1 MEKQEFYKNYFVPL
15 FTYINPLLLL
25 DSNSRCIEQRK
36 KLADSYV
43 KSEKVLKEYREKVSK
58 QYGENI

>member
-25 DSNSRCIEQRK
+25 TKNSRCKEQRE
-36 KLADSYV
+36 KLADSYI
-43 KSEKVLKEYREKVSK
+43 KSEKALKEYREKVSK
-58 QYGENI
+58 QYGENL